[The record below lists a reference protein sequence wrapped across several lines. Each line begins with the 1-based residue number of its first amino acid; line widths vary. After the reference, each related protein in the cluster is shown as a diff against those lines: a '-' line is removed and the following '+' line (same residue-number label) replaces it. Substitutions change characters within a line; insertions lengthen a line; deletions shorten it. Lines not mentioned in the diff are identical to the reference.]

1 MKESHKQWSL
11 CPRTGMPHAAGT
23 IEPVVVSIRMHR
35 VLAALY
41 NHITRQGHRVD
52 ITNAGPE
59 T

>member
-1 MKESHKQWSL
+1 
-11 CPRTGMPHAAGT
+11 MPHAAGT